1 MDGRFQTGWNR
12 ELEYDIYVKEK
23 NIMANPKVPTPHIA
37 ALEGEIAETV
47 LLPGDPL
54 RAKFIAD
61 NFLTDV
67 KQFNATRNM
76 LGFTGYYN
84 GKRVSVMGTGMGC
97 PSIGIYSYELIHFY
111 GCKNLIRVG
120 TAGALNP
127 KCHVR
132 DMVFGMGACTT
143 SNYVRLMGLPGD
155 YSCIASYELLSRA
168 VESAKELGLTYHV
181 GNVLSSD
188 MFYGPAKSVQG
199 GMTWSDMGVLAV
211 EMEAAA
217 LYTNAAAAGVNAL
230 CIVTISDSEITGE
243 VTTAEERQTTFTN
256 MMKVALSLA

>member
-1 MDGRFQTGWNR
+1 
-12 ELEYDIYVKEK
+12 
-23 NIMANPKVPTPHIA
+23 
-37 ALEGEIAETV
+37 
-47 LLPGDPL
+47 
-54 RAKFIAD
+54 
-61 NFLTDV
+61 
-67 KQFNATRNM
+67 M

-230 CIVTISDSEITGE
+230 CIVTISDSAITGE

>member
-1 MDGRFQTGWNR
+1 MS
-12 ELEYDIYVKEK
+12 
-23 NIMANPKVPTPHIA
+23 NPNVPTPHIQ
-37 ALEGEIAETV
+37 ALEGEIAETI

-54 RAKFIAD
+54 RAKYIAD
-61 NFLTDV
+61 NFLEDV

-76 LGFTGYYN
+76 FGYTGTYK

-97 PSIGIYSYELIHFY
+97 PSIGIYSHELIHFY

-120 TAGALNP
+120 TAGALSE
-127 KCHVR
+127 KLKVR
-132 DMVFGMGACTT
+132 DMVIAMGACTT
-143 SNYVRLMGLPGD
+143 SNYVRLFGLPGD
-155 YSCIASYELLSRA
+155 YSCIASYELLSKA
-168 VESAKELGLTYHV
+168 VEEAKARNLTYHV

-188 MFYGPAKSVQG
+188 MFYGPAKSVSG

-217 LYTNAAAAGVNAL
+217 LYSNAAAAGVNAL
-230 CIVTISDSEITGE
+230 CIVTISDSVVTGE

-256 MMKVALSLA
+256 MMEVALSLA